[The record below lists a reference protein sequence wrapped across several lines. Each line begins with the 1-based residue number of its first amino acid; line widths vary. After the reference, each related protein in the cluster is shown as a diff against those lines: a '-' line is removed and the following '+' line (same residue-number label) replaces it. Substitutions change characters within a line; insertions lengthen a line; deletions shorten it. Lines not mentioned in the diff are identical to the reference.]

1 LHKGLFGEI
10 IMKTY
15 NFSAQGIDFGN
26 YSGTDLAH
34 AQDVFAQDAGYP
46 SWSYMEEQ
54 AEEFGG
60 NNVEIKEVL

>member
-1 LHKGLFGEI
+1 
-10 IMKTY
+10 MKTY

-46 SWSYMEEQ
+46 SWHYMEEQ